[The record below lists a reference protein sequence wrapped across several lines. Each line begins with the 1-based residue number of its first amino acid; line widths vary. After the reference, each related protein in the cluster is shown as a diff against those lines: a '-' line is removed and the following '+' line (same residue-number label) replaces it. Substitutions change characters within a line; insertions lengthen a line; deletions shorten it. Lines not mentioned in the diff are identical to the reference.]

1 LKIIF
6 GLDLDGYQDQ
16 AARDRFNEL
25 VCGPAGL
32 LDRLEVRLGLG
43 SNPASAA
50 VRIAQYRVLLEQAA
64 SVKPRFYSASFAK
77 DGFSVAET
85 LLHWRD
91 QLILGGWD
99 PSSKPP
105 VDSPRI
111 WDLADVEKLASAD
124 LSPGLGDRIR
134 KVLEELDRREPKLT
148 GVEVVDDREHLP
160 LLLRNLLVK
169 LGASFGFF
177 DGTTFRPQE
186 RSRASQATLPQPAAP
201 NGTDLRKIQ
210 DALVSR
216 TEVRPI
222 TLANDGSI
230 TFITAYSEVTL
241 AQYAAQ
247 MLRKSRLG
255 NLSTTIVARSE
266 CLHLDIALRSVDEPV
281 LSFSERSTQRPVLQ
295 TLALA
300 LALRWE
306 PLDPR
311 DLLAFLVHPVNPMN
325 NRLRDKLASAV
336 AGRPGIG
343 GTDWNHAI
351 EEHQAY
357 LKTKFASDA
366 DGLRAAMQHAEKSLR
381 KWILTDRFDAR
392 RGAPGGELA
401 ATCAAVASW
410 AITAITTKDLSPAL
424 RAQYGQ
430 LASLASD
437 LVTILKPLLAAT
449 RVQLDRLVDQ
459 VIGTGIRCTHVVAEA
474 GHAHWVSSAGAFLEP
489 ADTVLWWDFRGSAA
503 APQSPWTI
511 DETEQLNRAGVE
523 LLSITTRYTRESY
536 QILRPIL
543 GAKQQLI
550 LICPRTAG
558 NQPAIHHPL
567 QDRIQAMMDVKLPIF
582 DLDRHLTDPS
592 ADVADFAAPELGTF
606 SRRQLP
612 EVKRWWKLA
621 TGPLL
626 RPNDVESFTSADKF
640 ISNPA
645 AWVLRYKA
653 QLKAGRV
660 FRNEL
665 SGGPRQKGNLLHRI
679 SERLFITGASI
690 NWETASDECLDH
702 WLESEWQKLLPEE
715 GANLLLPG
723 NRAAADRLLDEAKRS
738 IRRLIG
744 HLRAASVVKATANF
758 TPPDAVFTGGKLRG
772 FIDVL
777 VENKA
782 GSTAVIDLKY
792 GGEKFKREELNNN
805 LQLQLAIYG
814 YLVAGTTRWPESA
827 FFILRESLLLA
838 QHNCFFPDA
847 EVVGSRLMRS
857 GLEECWKEFEALW
870 QWRRGLLDQ
879 GWIECAVSEAGPPN
893 GAWPPPGSMAP
904 VQRWQL
910 DKKIDDFSE
919 FGNLTGWEENL

>member
-1 LKIIF
+1 
-6 GLDLDGYQDQ
+6 
-16 AARDRFNEL
+16 
-25 VCGPAGL
+25 
-32 LDRLEVRLGLG
+32 
-43 SNPASAA
+43 
-50 VRIAQYRVLLEQAA
+50 
-64 SVKPRFYSASFAK
+64 
-77 DGFSVAET
+77 
-85 LLHWRD
+85 
-91 QLILGGWD
+91 
-99 PSSKPP
+99 

-111 WDLADVEKLASAD
+111 RDLADVEELAGPD
-124 LSPGLGDRIR
+124 LSPGFGDRIR
-134 KVLEELDRREPKLT
+134 KVLEELDRRDPKLT
-148 GVEVVDDREHLP
+148 GLEVVDDREHLP

-169 LGASFGFF
+169 LGASFGIF
-177 DGTTFRPQE
+177 DGTTFRPQD

-216 TEVRPI
+216 TDVPPI

-247 MLRKSRLG
+247 NLRKSRRG

-266 CLHLDIALRSVDEPV
+266 CLHLDIALQSVDEPV
-281 LSFSERSTQRPVLQ
+281 LSLSERSTQRPVLQ

-325 NRLRDKLASAV
+325 IRLRDKLASAV

-343 GTDWNHAI
+343 GADWNHAI
-351 EEHQAY
+351 EEHQAF
-357 LKTKFASDA
+357 LKTNFVSDGN
-366 DGLRAAMQHAEKSLR
+366 GLRAAMEHAEKSLK

-424 RAQYGQ
+424 VAQYAQ
-430 LASLASD
+430 LASYASD
-437 LVTILKPLLAAT
+437 LVTILKPLPAVT

-459 VIGTGIRCTHVVAEA
+459 VIGIGIRCNHVVAEA
-474 GHAHWVSSAGAFLEP
+474 GHAHRVSSAGAFLEP

-523 LLSITTRYTRESY
+523 LLSVTTRYTRESCNA
-536 QILRPIL
+536 LRPIL
-543 GAKQQLI
+543 GTKQQLI
-550 LICPRTAG
+550 LICPRMAG
-558 NQPAIHHPL
+558 NAPAIHHPL
-567 QDRIQAMMDVKLPIF
+567 LDRIQAMIDSKLPIF
-582 DLDRHLTDPS
+582 DLDRHLAGPS
-592 ADVADFAAPELGTF
+592 ADGTDFALPELGTF

-612 EVKRWWKLA
+612 EIKRWWKLA
-621 TGPLL
+621 TGPLM

-660 FRNEL
+660 FWNEL
-665 SGGPRQKGNLLHRI
+665 RGGPRQKGNLLHRI
-679 SERLFITGASI
+679 SERLFIPDASI
-690 NWETASDECLDH
+690 NWETASDECLNR
-702 WLESEWQKLLPEE
+702 WLESEWHKLLPEE

-738 IRRLIG
+738 IRKLIEY
-744 HLRAASVVKATANF
+744 LRAASVVKATANF

-772 FIDVL
+772 FIDLL

-782 GSTAVIDLKY
+782 GATTVIDLKY
-792 GGEKFKREELNNN
+792 GGEKLKREELNNN

-814 YLVAGTTRWPESA
+814 YLVARTTRWPESA

-838 QHNCFFPDA
+838 QHNRFFPDA
-847 EVVGSRLMRS
+847 EVVGSRSMPN

-870 QWRRGLLDQ
+870 KWRRDLLDQ
-879 GWIECAVSEAGPPN
+879 GWIECAVSEADPAVGT
-893 GAWPPPGSMAP
+893 GARPDSIAP
-904 VQRWQL
+904 VQRWGL
-910 DKKIDDFSE
+910 DTKIDEFSDFS
-919 FGNLTGWEENL
+919 NLTGWKENL

>member
-6 GLDLDGYQDQ
+6 GLDLDGYQDV

-32 LDRLEVRLGLG
+32 LDRLELRLGLE
-43 SNPASAA
+43 SSPASKA
-50 VRIAQYRVLLEQAA
+50 VRVAQYRILLEKATSA
-64 SVKPRFYSASFAK
+64 KPRFYSASFAK
-77 DGFSVAET
+77 DAFSVAQT

-91 QLILGGWD
+91 ELVLGGWE
-99 PSSKPP
+99 PSSKAPMY
-105 VDSPRI
+105 SPRI
-111 WDLADVEKLASAD
+111 RDLADVEELAGPD
-124 LSPGLGDRIR
+124 LSPGFGDRIR
-134 KVLEELDRREPKLT
+134 KVLEELDRRDPRLT
-148 GVEVVDDREHLP
+148 GIEVVDDREYLP
-160 LLLRNLLVK
+160 LLLRNLLVR

-177 DGTTFRPQE
+177 DGTTFRAQD

-222 TLANDGSI
+222 TLANDGSVI
-230 TFITAYSEVTL
+230 FITAYSEVTL

-266 CLHLDIALRSVDEPV
+266 CLHLDIALRSLDESV

-311 DLLAFLVHPVNPMN
+311 DLLAFLVHPVSPMN

-336 AGRPGIG
+336 ADRPGIG
-343 GTDWNHAI
+343 GTEWNLAI
-351 EEHQAY
+351 DEHQEY

-366 DGLRAAMQHAEKSLR
+366 GGLRAAMEQFEESLK

-392 RGAPGGELA
+392 QGAPGGELA

-410 AITAITTKDLSPAL
+410 AITAITTKDLCPAL
-424 RAQYGQ
+424 VAQYAQ

-437 LVTILKPLLAAT
+437 LATILKPLPAAT

-474 GHAHWVSSAGAFLEP
+474 GHAHRVSSAGAFLEP
-489 ADTVLWWDFRGSAA
+489 AETVLWWDFRGSAA

-523 LLSITTRYTRESY
+523 LLSITTRYTRESCHT
-536 QILRPIL
+536 LRPIL

-550 LICPRTAG
+550 LICPRTTG
-558 NQPAIHHPL
+558 NEPAIHHPL
-567 QDRIQAMMDVKLPIF
+567 QDRIQAMIDAKLPIF
-582 DLDRHLTDPS
+582 DLDRHLTDP
-592 ADVADFAAPELGTF
+592 ATNVAGFAAPEIGAF

-621 TGPLL
+621 TRPLL

-640 ISNPA
+640 ISNPS

-679 SERLFITGASI
+679 SERLFIPGASI
-690 NWETASDECLDH
+690 DWATASDECLDR

-723 NRAAADRLLDEAKRS
+723 NRAAADWLLNEAKRS

-758 TPPDAVFTGGKLRG
+758 TPSEALFTGGKLRG
-772 FIDVL
+772 FIDLL

-782 GSTAVIDLKY
+782 GATAVIDLKY

-814 YLVAGTTRWPESA
+814 YLVARTTRWPESA

-838 QHNCFFPDA
+838 QHNRFFPDA
-847 EVVGSRLMRS
+847 EVVGSKSMPS

-870 QWRRGLLDQ
+870 KWRRDLLDQ
-879 GWIECAVSEAGPPN
+879 GWIECGVPEAGPPDSTR
-893 GAWPPPGSMAP
+893 PSPGSMTP

-910 DKKIDDFSE
+910 DKKKDAFSE